1 MTSKEMEERSGVPR
15 ANIRYYEA
23 EGLLSPS
30 RAKNGYREY
39 SEEDLAA
46 LEKIKLL
53 RRLGVTI
60 EELKELTA
68 GRLELAAVL
77 DRRLA
82 EVGGE
87 RASLDRVE
95 EVCGRLR
102 TAGETFAGLDAGTY
116 LDALDA
122 PALPPEGGEVWW
134 KTPHGPALP
143 ETDALPVCTSIPRRL
158 FARLFDELGM
168 RMLVLCAMA
177 LLGTNPVSHATAIT
191 LLAGFLLLFVEPLLL
206 HLLGTT
212 PGKALMGLRLEA
224 PGGRK
229 LTYAEG
235 FSRYLLLLWYG
246 LGLGIPIF
254 NLVRYYQCAK
264 RCGEGEPQTW
274 DTDIAYIEKPFRWVN
289 PAAYLLAAVLVLAAA
304 ETVNALVPGLLPVLS
319 PALPLG
325 LSFYVFTA
333 IGYCA
338 DVAAGKVESEK
349 NPIRFA
355 VFLAFFGHGPSGP
368 IVRYGQQATQLDPG
382 SETRRVSADRF
393 CYGIKRLV
401 LGLAKKAIIADQ
413 LALIYAKVASV
424 PAATLPA
431 PILVLGYTAYMM
443 KLYFDFSGYS
453 DMAIGIGEFFGIT
466 LPENFEYP
474 YLACSVGEYWRR
486 WHISLSSWFR
496 DYVYIPLGGS
506 RCRLRRTCLN
516 LLIVFALTGLWH
528 GAAWQYVVFG
538 LLHGIILCMERLGL
552 RRALEQLPRLFRHLY
567 TVVLLWLT
575 LVIFGAPGLSEG
587 LAVLKGIFTWQS
599 GAKGYTLAAFA
610 DTKLLLILAASFL
623 LCGPV
628 QALCPKL
635 KAALYAKKAPSPA
648 GMAGLL
654 VLLFLGLM
662 RVTAG
667 TYSAFIYFQF

>member
-1 MTSKEMEERSGVPR
+1 MAFSSVQFLFVFLP
-15 ANIRYYEA
+15 
-23 EGLLSPS
+23 LSLAVYWLCPKWL
-30 RAKNGYREY
+30 RNAV
-39 SEEDLAA
+39 LAA
-46 LEKIKLL
+46 FSLL
-53 RRLGVTI
+53 FF
-60 EELKELTA
+60 A
-68 GRLELAAVL
+68 W
-77 DRRLA
+77 
-82 EVGGE
+82 
-87 RASLDRVE
+87 
-95 EVCGRLR
+95 
-102 TAGETFAGLDAGTY
+102 AGLKGA
-116 LDALDA
+116 A
-122 PALPPEGGEVWW
+122 
-134 KTPHGPALP
+134 
-143 ETDALPVCTSIPRRL
+143 I
-158 FARLFDELGM
+158 
-168 RMLVLCAMA
+168 LV
-177 LLGTNPVSHATAIT
+177 
-191 LLAGFLLLFVEPLLL
+191 LLAGINWLGGLSLGRLAHKRPLLI
-206 HLLGTT
+206 LLI
-212 PGKALMGLRLEA
+212 
-224 PGGRK
+224 
-229 LTYAEG
+229 
-235 FSRYLLLLWYG
+235 LLDL
-246 LGLGIPIF
+246 
-254 NLVRYYQCAK
+254 
-264 RCGEGEPQTW
+264 
-274 DTDIAYIEKPFRWVN
+274 
-289 PAAYLLAAVLVLAAA
+289 AVLGGFKYAGFAA

-368 IVRYGQQATQLDPG
+368 IVRYGQQAPQLDPG

-443 KLYFDFSGYS
+443 QLYFDFSGYS

-538 LLHGIILCMERLGL
+538 LLHGIIFAWSAWACAGHWSSCRDC
-552 RRALEQLPRLFRHLY
+552 
-567 TVVLLWLT
+567 
-575 LVIFGAPGLSEG
+575 
-587 LAVLKGIFTWQS
+587 S
-599 GAKGYTLAAFA
+599 GTCTRWCCSG
-610 DTKLLLILAASFL
+610 
-623 LCGPV
+623 
-628 QALCPKL
+628 
-635 KAALYAKKAPSPA
+635 
-648 GMAGLL
+648 
-654 VLLFLGLM
+654 
-662 RVTAG
+662 
-667 TYSAFIYFQF
+667 